1 MDPLRAIFPF
11 LVGSD
16 NDWEIG
22 VPDNISELNQADHG
36 TRVHATCARPNLI
49 MMFGR
54 QQTPLDKKVQYVRE
68 RLGTLFRRLLSA
80 REDNRIVVSYHDLE
94 TNEREYVD
102 VVPIWPIYSDE
113 TQKKSHEFE
122 VTTPRDEQYRVE
134 YESGTLDIDAM
145 TDCAKEEV
153 RAYSH
158 KAGNFGTDTAQVRTD
173 RVSIF
178 MPTAGS

>member
-1 MDPLRAIFPF
+1 
-11 LVGSD
+11 
-16 NDWEIG
+16 
-22 VPDNISELNQADHG
+22 
-36 TRVHATCARPNLI
+36 
-49 MMFGR
+49 
-54 QQTPLDKKVQYVRE
+54 
-68 RLGTLFRRLLSA
+68 
-80 REDNRIVVSYHDLE
+80 VSYHDLE

-145 TDCAKEEV
+145 TDCAKRSV